1 MQFRFS
7 KENMYTG
14 AGFVADSFQA
24 DIAAFVAVA
33 PDDFDA
39 AFVADFF
46 AKRAKIK
53 TATGGALRTGSTSQV
68 TARLYQNMDK
78 VKPLLDVLDIRL
90 GLLPK
95 EALTVPATKFGLK
108 TLRDRIDKRDA
119 EATSRALVVLQ
130 QAVADNFTV
139 LKTKGHSATDQ
150 QTLADLHQLI
160 DDDNALQNQTLNTN
174 TGTTIV
180 EDTDYK
186 ALDLVLG
193 KIMRT
198 GRLLFK
204 ANKQKRQQYEAT
216 AILKRM
222 QAGEQPGNGPAPTPA

>member
-14 AGFVADSFQA
+14 AGFVADSFRA
-24 DIAAFVAVA
+24 DLAAFVAVA

-39 AFVADFF
+39 AFVADFLVR
-46 AKRAKIK
+46 RAKIK
-53 TATGGALRTGSTSQV
+53 TATGGALRTGSAAQV
-68 TARLYQNMDK
+68 TARLYQNMDQ
-78 VKPLLDVLDIRL
+78 VKPLLDRLDIRL

-95 EALTVPATKFGLK
+95 DALTVAPTKFGLK

-130 QAVADNFTV
+130 QAVTDNLTA
-139 LKTKGHSATDQ
+139 LKTKGHSAADQ
-150 QTLADLHQLI
+150 KALADLHQLI
-160 DDDNALQNQTLNTN
+160 DDDNALQNETLNTN
-174 TGTTIV
+174 TGTTVV
-180 EDTDYK
+180 EDADYK
-186 ALDLVLG
+186 ALDQVLG

-204 ANKQKRQQYEAT
+204 ANKQKRRQYEAT

-222 QAGEQPGNGPAPTPA
+222 QAGEQPSNDAGSTPA